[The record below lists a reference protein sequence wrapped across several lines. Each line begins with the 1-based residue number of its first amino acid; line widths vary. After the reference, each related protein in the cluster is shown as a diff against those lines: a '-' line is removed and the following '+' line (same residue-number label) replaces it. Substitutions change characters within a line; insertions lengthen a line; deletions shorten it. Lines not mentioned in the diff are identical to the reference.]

1 MSNTSHILRTGQIER
16 EQTDL
21 GVTKSYLAAIE
32 SQMEQLKELIKENST
47 KQEEIIAL
55 RDGVRLIL
63 PLLQFFYSPRSCRRD
78 FLSLTHAHIAFQRLC
93 RPRGSNN
100 CNARRKHSNSNVYL
114 NALPTR

>member
-1 MSNTSHILRTGQIER
+1 MSNTSHILRTGQTEREQTER

-32 SQMEQLKELIKENST
+32 SQMKQLKGLIKENSA

-63 PLLQFFYSPRSCRRD
+63 PSLQIFYSPRCRRRD
-78 FLSLTHAHIAFQRLC
+78 FLSLLTPI
-93 RPRGSNN
+93 
-100 CNARRKHSNSNVYL
+100 
-114 NALPTR
+114 